1 MFQWVFFYKLNH
13 LFWVDSMRME
23 IGLLEKKNVRN
34 EKEWRLKDCG
44 IENLLKPHNVTE
56 FFFHFKNIIPVPISF
71 FISQVFYSFE
81 FSTHFCFTTGID
93 FFIIVISGQFG
104 NEAILVDRE
113 NRVYGIGANLSGHLG
128 LGDETSRTT
137 PTEILALS
145 ENGIRGMPLIY
156 WVTR

>member
-1 MFQWVFFYKLNH
+1 MRTERLWNRKLTQTSQCHRIFLSFQEH
-13 LFWVDSMRME
+13 
-23 IGLLEKKNVRN
+23 
-34 EKEWRLKDCG
+34 
-44 IENLLKPHNVTE
+44 
-56 FFFHFKNIIPVPISF
+56 IIPVPISF

-137 PTEILALS
+137 PTEISALS

-156 WVTR
+156 